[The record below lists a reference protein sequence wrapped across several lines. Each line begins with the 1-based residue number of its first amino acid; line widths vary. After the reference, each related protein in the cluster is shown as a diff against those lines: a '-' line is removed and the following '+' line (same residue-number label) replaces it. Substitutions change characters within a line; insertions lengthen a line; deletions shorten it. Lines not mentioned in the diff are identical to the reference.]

1 MLQKKSEIEHR
12 KVPLPCGLVVACS
25 TPVKL
30 MMTGHRIVSG
40 DQDTTGIFPLRNI
53 LTVPVMLVRTR
64 NGEIVNPEVSDER
77 IPFGIKREKMSIR
90 LFSLFGVV
98 VDHIN
103 FAFVGF

>member
-1 MLQKKSEIEHR
+1 
-12 KVPLPCGLVVACS
+12 
-25 TPVKL
+25 

-64 NGEIVNPEVSDER
+64 NGEVVNPEVSDER
-77 IPFGIKREKMSIR
+77 IPFDIKREKMSIR

-103 FAFVGF
+103 FAFVSF